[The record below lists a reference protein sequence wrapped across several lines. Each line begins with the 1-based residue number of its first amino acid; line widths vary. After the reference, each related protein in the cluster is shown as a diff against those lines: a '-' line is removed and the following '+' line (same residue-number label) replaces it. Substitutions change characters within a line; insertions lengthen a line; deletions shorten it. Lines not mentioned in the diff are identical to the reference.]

1 MSSIKNISASN
12 PVPNDLAKRLGND
25 GIGVIL
31 ATLWLGYKDLH
42 ATGMVRADTDE
53 DTITVEWYLKV
64 YNRWTSEN
72 RASQVNVN
80 LIPTN
85 QYPDVTVK
93 KKRGKAS
100 FLRENPV
107 ENTGERV
114 ENPFFWGK
122 PVEFHCVFP
131 FFLRTAAI

>member
-1 MSSIKNISASN
+1 M
-12 PVPNDLAKRLGND
+12 
-25 GIGVIL
+25 
-31 ATLWLGYKDLH
+31 ATLWLGYKDLY

-93 KKRGKAS
+93 ETWKKHLQLIFAFRAWNRDEGYFGAECKRLKSTMPS
-100 FLRENPV
+100 FYKSMW
-107 ENTGERV
+107 TMD
-114 ENPFFWGK
+114 
-122 PVEFHCVFP
+122 
-131 FFLRTAAI
+131 

>member
-31 ATLWLGYKDLH
+31 ATLWLGHKDLY

-93 KKRGKAS
+93 KKRGKAPTID
-100 FLRENPV
+100 L
-107 ENTGERV
+107 
-114 ENPFFWGK
+114 
-122 PVEFHCVFP
+122 
-131 FFLRTAAI
+131 